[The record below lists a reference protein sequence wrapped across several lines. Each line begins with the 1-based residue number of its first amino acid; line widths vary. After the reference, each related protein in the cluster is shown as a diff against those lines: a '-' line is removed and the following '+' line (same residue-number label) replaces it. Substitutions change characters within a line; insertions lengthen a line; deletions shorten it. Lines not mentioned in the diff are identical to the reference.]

1 LYNFT
6 EGPFLTTDDF
16 EAIFDAYD
24 VLGIQTV
31 PIAYLSQALSAVGV
45 ENGQQIIKERYPEL
59 TQEDYVNKVTFVY
72 VIEEEH
78 KRLGFSYAKPFWQL
92 FTLIFDNLKLSK

>member
-1 LYNFT
+1 
-6 EGPFLTTDDF
+6 
-16 EAIFDAYD
+16 
-24 VLGIQTV
+24 
-31 PIAYLSQALSAVGV
+31 
-45 ENGQQIIKERYPEL
+45 L